1 MKHST
6 VPDTERS
13 FDAVPI
19 NLEGAPCPGT
29 NLSGA
34 GRCCLFHP
42 PLPFLLFGWQPKDT
56 GQEDTKQKQP
66 DSHPD
71 SHRLSSKSSNVP
83 EAPAGASNFVP
94 LGQTLS

>member
-1 MKHST
+1 MRPSAQ
-6 VPDTERS
+6 PDTERS

-19 NLEGAPCPGT
+19 NLEGASCPCT

-42 PLPFLLFGWQPKDT
+42 PLPFLLFCRQSKDT
-56 GQEDTKQKQP
+56 SQKEAKQKQP
-66 DSHPD
+66 DSHSD
-71 SHRLSSKSSNVP
+71 THRLSSKFYVP
-83 EAPAGASNFVP
+83 EALAGASNFVP